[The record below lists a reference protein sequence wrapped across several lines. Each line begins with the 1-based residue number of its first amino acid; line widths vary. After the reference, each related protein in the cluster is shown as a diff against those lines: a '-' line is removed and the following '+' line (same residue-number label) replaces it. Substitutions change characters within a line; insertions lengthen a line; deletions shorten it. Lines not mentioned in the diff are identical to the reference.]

1 MKMENILIF
10 SAIKKMEKFKFNLS
24 LQFLHENM
32 SKLVKILSCS
42 QNENVTME
50 KKISENVTKLF
61 SENQ

>member
-24 LQFLHENM
+24 FQFLHENT

-42 QNENVTME
+42 QNENVTKE

>member
-1 MKMENILIF
+1 
-10 SAIKKMEKFKFNLS
+10 MEKFKFNLS

-42 QNENVTME
+42 QNENVTKE